1 MANTIFKLD
10 GNWGGGR
17 VELFLIP
24 RIYQVDLGET
34 IPVVRSRIYG
44 GKKPTLPTFV
54 SCGNH
59 GGLSQLAPLLRE
71 DLATYCPLAD
81 SIIGILV

>member
-1 MANTIFKLD
+1 MMANTIFKLD

-34 IPVVRSRIYG
+34 DPCGESRIYG
-44 GKKPTLPTFV
+44 GKKTPLPNFQAR
-54 SCGNH
+54 
-59 GGLSQLAPLLRE
+59 SQGPG
-71 DLATYCPLAD
+71 TP
-81 SIIGILV
+81 

>member
-1 MANTIFKLD
+1 MMANTIFKLD

-34 IPVVRSRIYG
+34 DPCGQEFMG
-44 GKKPTLPTFV
+44 GKNHDFSSSKISDRNPLIFLILPKV
-54 SCGNH
+54 S
-59 GGLSQLAPLLRE
+59 
-71 DLATYCPLAD
+71 
-81 SIIGILV
+81 

>member
-34 IPVVRSRIYG
+34 IPVVSLAEFMG
-44 GKKPTLPTFV
+44 GKNYVAKLFK
-54 SCGNH
+54 SKIRDRN
-59 GGLSQLAPLLRE
+59 PLI
-71 DLATYCPLAD
+71 
-81 SIIGILV
+81 S

>member
-34 IPVVRSRIYG
+34 DPCG
-44 GKKPTLPTFV
+44 DLWGEKPGPNF
-54 SCGNH
+54 S
-59 GGLSQLAPLLRE
+59 SSKIR
-71 DLATYCPLAD
+71 DL
-81 SIIGILV
+81 

>member
-1 MANTIFKLD
+1 MMANTIFKLD

-34 IPVVRSRIYG
+34 DPCGGFMG
-44 GKKPTLPTFV
+44 GKQAK
-54 SCGNH
+54 
-59 GGLSQLAPLLRE
+59 LSSSKIRDPEPPDFLILL
-71 DLATYCPLAD
+71 
-81 SIIGILV
+81 